1 MEFSVARQFFYQEI
15 HQPDEQIGLERAALY
30 LAMEEYPEL
39 DVEAYLNALDTMAAE
54 VEERL
59 PAEFYPL
66 RVVQTINHYLYEDL
80 GFRGNAEDYYN
91 PCNSF
96 LNQVIDQRK
105 GIPIT
110 LSLVYLA
117 IAQRI
122 GFPMVGV
129 GMPGH
134 FLIRPDV
141 AEMEIFVDAFHGG
154 EILFPQDCKDRLTQL
169 FGQPVEL
176 QPAFLQPV
184 SSRHFLARMLT
195 NLKFI
200 YLESGK
206 LGKALAAIE
215 RILLLFPNAAIELR
229 DRGVLYYRLKRFTE
243 ARQDLENYL
252 ILMPTAQDAPAVRE
266 LIKQCASHSHP
277 SLN

>member
-15 HQPDEQIGLERAALY
+15 HQPDEQICLERAALY
-30 LAMEEYPEL
+30 LALEEYPEL
-39 DVEAYLNALDTMAAE
+39 DVEAYLNALDIMAAE

-59 PAEFYPL
+59 PVESYPL
-66 RVVQTINHYLYEDL
+66 RIVQTINHYLYEDL

-117 IAQRI
+117 ISQRI
-122 GFPMVGV
+122 GFPMVGI

-141 AEMEIFVDAFHGG
+141 EEMEIFVDPFHQG
-154 EILFPQDCKDRLTQL
+154 EILFSQDCKARLTQL
-169 FGQPVEL
+169 FGQPIEL
-176 QPAFLQPV
+176 QPAFLQSV
-184 SSRHFLARMLT
+184 SPSHFLARMLT

-200 YLESGK
+200 YLDRREFAK
-206 LGKALAAIE
+206 TLAAIE
-215 RILLLFPNAAIELR
+215 RILLLFPQAAIELR
-229 DRGVLYYRLKRFTE
+229 DRGILYYHLNRPTE
-243 ARQDLENYL
+243 ARQDLEEYL
-252 ILMPTAQDAPAVRE
+252 TLMPTAQDAPAVQE
-266 LIKQCASHSHP
+266 LLKQISQR
-277 SLN
+277 